1 MGDRQFDRKGAGF
14 RWNSAVSHESSRL
27 MARSHVRTGG
37 GLCTWERAIS
47 PCRRLKNGGIPAKTG
62 GRLGK
67 PLLFHVQYLFW
78 PDRHA
83 PSVPTPPRMFY
94 RAHGLMA
101 STAG

>member
-27 MARSHVRTGG
+27 MALS
-37 GLCTWERAIS
+37 
-47 PCRRLKNGGIPAKTG
+47 
-62 GRLGK
+62 
-67 PLLFHVQYLFW
+67 HVQYLFW